1 MIEYQLEDRSAQY
14 PDVRHE
20 LGGVPT
26 FVLTRPLWEAVRAVK
41 CTGSRPISAE
51 DLKTADK
58 LIMPSEYSQ
67 LPNFKR

>member
-1 MIEYQLEDRSAQY
+1 M
-14 PDVRHE
+14 RHE

-26 FVLTRPLWEAVRAVK
+26 FVLTRELWNAVKPIK
-41 CTGSRPISAE
+41 CTGTRPISDA

-67 LPNFKR
+67 LPGFKR